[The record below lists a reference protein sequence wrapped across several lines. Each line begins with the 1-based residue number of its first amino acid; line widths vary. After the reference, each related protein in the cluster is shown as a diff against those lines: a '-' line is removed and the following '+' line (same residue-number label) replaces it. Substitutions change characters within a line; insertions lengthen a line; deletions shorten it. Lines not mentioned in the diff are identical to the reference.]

1 MPVGFQKPKI
11 KSRSAGPGGKG
22 KPNPGKP
29 NISLSVAAP
38 KDPPPGSSKW
48 VAAKNSGTSTS
59 GKGGGPKWTA
69 MGPSGRGPRGTN
81 QDPEDFPALVSPAG
95 SSTDL
100 PDHEDAV
107 ADQKMDVEQGHET
120 PADNFW
126 SNLWCQASQDVEDK
140 QLSILESIRIRIQQF
155 WPFRFSNSSEEE
167 SRIRPLFKAKFV
179 ALNIWQDYIS
189 EISIKEIAILR
200 IVVLIKFTSLFKTNF
215 SFAVA
220 AAWFPEIRTSSFVL
234 VLVVPHRRRRPGA
247 ASSGA
252 ASSLGASPLPS
263 APLHPVLKTNLNASP
278 ININSFFAP
287 PSSFEAGELE
297 LATLLIGGWRIV
309 AATLKTSCNEISF
322 SFIGFEFKFKFEFVV
337 LSLLFTCSADLL
349 F

>member
-1 MPVGFQKPKI
+1 MLVNQLQVKKPP
-11 KSRSAGPGGKG
+11 KSRSAGPGGKEG

-59 GKGGGPKWTA
+59 GKGGGPKWTT

-107 ADQKMDVEQGHET
+107 ADQKMDVEQGRET

-126 SNLWCQASQDVEDK
+126 SNLWCQMSQDVKDK
-140 QLSILESIRIRIQQF
+140 QLSILESIQICIQQF

-220 AAWFPEIRTSSFVL
+220 AVWFPEIRASSSSSSASSSTSSSTL
-234 VLVVPHRRRRPGA
+234 SS
-247 ASSGA
+247 ASSSA
-252 ASSLGASPLPS
+252 LSSASGTASP
-263 APLHPVLKTNLNASP
+263 PLVPRPILGTNLNAKP
-278 ININSFFAP
+278 INAVFAS
-287 PSSFEAGELE
+287 PSCLEAGK
-297 LATLLIGGWRIV
+297 LAKLIGGWRII
-309 AATLKTSCNEISF
+309 ATILKDVLQRD
-322 SFIGFEFKFKFEFVV
+322 KFQFH
-337 LSLLFTCSADLL
+337 
-349 F
+349 